1 MSNQARM
8 TENFYECDGVTFDF
22 IEDSTD
28 NICITAPNP
37 EIARLFIQDFS
48 PLFFTIFYEDDT
60 PNPSM
65 TPENLF
71 DIHHA
76 ASKGRDYNQEHVLN
90 HYWIDR
96 VKTMINWVQGT
107 EVYFQG
113 LLDEDNIVIS
123 IYTNPTSC
131 SHKID
136 KDGFLCSRIRIP
148 ASRFH
153 LTDTIL
159 DDTPKIVTNY
169 QRVVCWY
176 NMNLE
181 EENQHYVFK

>member
-1 MSNQARM
+1 M
-8 TENFYECDGVTFDF
+8 TANFYECEGVTFDF
-22 IEDSTD
+22 IEDSID
-28 NICITAPNP
+28 NIYITAPNP
-37 EIARLFIQDFS
+37 VIAQLFVRDFS
-48 PLFFTIFYEDDT
+48 PLCFTLHYEDGT

-71 DIHHA
+71 DIHRL
-76 ASKGRDYNQEHVLN
+76 ASKGLDYNQEDILN
-90 HYWIDR
+90 HNWIDR
-96 VKTMINWVQGT
+96 VKTMINWRPGS
-107 EVYFQG
+107 EVYFQA

-123 IYTNPTSC
+123 IYTNPISC

-136 KDGFLCSRIRIP
+136 IDGFLCSRIRIP

-176 NMNLE
+176 NINLE
-181 EENQHYVFK
+181 EENNHYIFK

>member
-8 TENFYECDGVTFDF
+8 TANFYECDGVTFNF
-22 IEDSTD
+22 IEDSNV
-28 NICITAPNP
+28 NIRITTPNP
-37 EIARLFIQDFS
+37 EIAKLFIQDFS
-48 PLFFTIFYEDDT
+48 PLCFAIHYEDDT

-71 DIHHA
+71 DIHRA
-76 ASKGRDYNQEHVLN
+76 VDKGLTYNREHILN
-90 HYWIDR
+90 HNWIDR

-107 EVYFQG
+107 EVYFQA
-113 LLDEDNIVIS
+113 LPDEDDIVIL
-123 IYTNPTSC
+123 IYTNPVSC

-136 KDGFLCSRIRIP
+136 IDGFLCSRIRIP
-148 ASRFH
+148 SSRFH

-159 DDTPKIVTNY
+159 DNTSRIITNY

-176 NMNLE
+176 NMDLE
-181 EENQHYVFK
+181 EENQPYILK

>member
-22 IEDSTD
+22 IEDTED

-37 EIARLFIQDFS
+37 EIAELFIRDFS
-48 PLFFTIFYEDDT
+48 PLCFTVFYEHET
-60 PNPSM
+60 PNLSM

-71 DIHHA
+71 DIHRA
-76 ASKGRDYNQEHVLN
+76 ASKGLVYNQDHILN
-90 HYWIDR
+90 HTWIDR
-96 VKTMINWVQGT
+96 VKMMINWVQGT
-107 EVYFQG
+107 EVYFQVLPDG
-113 LLDEDNIVIS
+113 DNIVIS
-123 IYTNPTSC
+123 IYTNPISC

-136 KDGFLCSRIRIP
+136 EDGFLCSRIRIP

-181 EENQHYVFK
+181 EENQHYIFK